1 MKDQIFKEIVEI
13 VLKVLK
19 INKKKINIKSRSSNE
34 KNWDSLANFNILLAL
49 EKKYKLRIKTKD
61 YEKLNNLKDIVKLIE
76 RSIR

>member
-13 VLKVLK
+13 VSKVLR

>member
-1 MKDQIFKEIVEI
+1 MKDQIFNEIVS
-13 VLKVLK
+13 KVLR

>member
-13 VLKVLK
+13 VSKVLK